1 MRSPETISA
10 TRVVKCVVSLGVFLF
25 TRAAE
30 MVSRLSGKPPNG
42 KCVILYY
49 HSVPANQ
56 RQQFSRQ
63 MDTLLRH
70 TKPLSLLNAPPLRPG
85 VHHVAVTFDDA
96 LRNLL
101 KNAIPEL
108 ERRNIPAT
116 IFAISGALGKTFGA
130 PRCMEQVMTPEELQ
144 ALPEDLITI
153 GSHSVT
159 HPFFPAITREA
170 ARWELRQSR
179 ADLTHVLH
187 KDIRLFSF
195 PFGGCSKELVELCRE
210 AGYQRVFTTQP
221 HLAFTVPHQFALGR
235 IRVDPTDWPFEFF
248 LKISGAYRWLPW
260 AFRLKRRFRSSGF
273 LRTLL
278 LKRNSIPKVT
288 VPKAVIQ

>member
-1 MRSPETISA
+1 M
-10 TRVVKCVVSLGVFLF
+10 KCVVSLGVFLF

-30 MVSRLSGKPPNG
+30 VVIRLAGKSSSG

-49 HSVPANQ
+49 HSVPPGQ
-56 RQQFSRQ
+56 RRQFSHQ
-63 MDTLLRH
+63 MDALLRH
-70 TKPLSLLNAPPLRPG
+70 AKPVSLLNATPLRPG
-85 VHHVAVTFDDA
+85 GHYVAVTFDDA
-96 LRNLL
+96 LRNLI

-130 PRCMEQVMTPEELQ
+130 PRSMEQVMTPEELQ
-144 ALPEDLITI
+144 ALPEHLITI

-159 HPFFPAITREA
+159 HPFFPSITREA
-170 ARWELRQSR
+170 ARRELRQSR

-221 HLAFTVPHQFALGR
+221 SLAFTVPHQFAVGR
-235 IRVDPTDWPFEFF
+235 IRVDPTDWPLEYF

-260 AFRLKRRFRSSGF
+260 AFRMKRRLRSSSF
-273 LRTLL
+273 FRTLL
-278 LKRNSIPKVT
+278 LKRSGIPKVT
-288 VPKAVIQ
+288 APKAVIQ